1 LQEELAGRGFGGT
14 LLIMQSNGGVMSVE
28 DARRRPVATLMS
40 GPVGGVAAATE
51 LLRTDPS
58 LTNLVTLDIGGTSAD
73 VAILDEGEPVTQTL
87 GEIASWPVMVPMVD
101 VKSIGA
107 GGGSIARV
115 DPFGALLVG
124 PESAGANPGPAC
136 YGRGGTAATVTD
148 ANLVLGRL
156 DAGYFAGGDLE
167 LDTAAASAAIA
178 EHVASPYSMSLEE
191 AALGIV
197 TVVNSTMARLLWEVM
212 IGRGYDPREFAL
224 LAFGGA
230 GPLHACALAHTLGI
244 REVVVPVGP
253 GTFSASGMIA
263 ADIRRDLE
271 RMLIGGG
278 AVSDEELTAAY
289 AELER
294 LALAQI
300 EAEHGGYERVD
311 FRRFAE
317 LRYAGQHHPLSVEV
331 SAATATRP
339 TLEAAF
345 HDKHHR
351 LYGFRRDDVSVE
363 LLRIQISALGR
374 VARVDG
380 RRVGAGSRTVPE
392 PIAVRRLCLDDGSYE
407 ASIFR
412 RVDLSP
418 GSTLTGPCVIEEP
431 TSTTYLPP
439 RFDLVVDEASNLRI
453 EVPAA
458 E

>member
-1 LQEELAGRGFGGT
+1 
-14 LLIMQSNGGVMSVE
+14 
-28 DARRRPVATLMS
+28 
-40 GPVGGVAAATE
+40 
-51 LLRTDPS
+51 
-58 LTNLVTLDIGGTSAD
+58 
-73 VAILDEGEPVTQTL
+73 
-87 GEIASWPVMVPMVD
+87 
-101 VKSIGA
+101 
-107 GGGSIARV
+107 
-115 DPFGALLVG
+115 
-124 PESAGANPGPAC
+124 
-136 YGRGGTAATVTD
+136 
-148 ANLVLGRL
+148 
-156 DAGYFAGGDLE
+156 
-167 LDTAAASAAIA
+167 
-178 EHVASPYSMSLEE
+178 
-191 AALGIV
+191 
-197 TVVNSTMARLLWEVM
+197 
-212 IGRGYDPREFAL
+212 
-224 LAFGGA
+224 
-230 GPLHACALAHTLGI
+230 
-244 REVVVPVGP
+244 VVPVGP